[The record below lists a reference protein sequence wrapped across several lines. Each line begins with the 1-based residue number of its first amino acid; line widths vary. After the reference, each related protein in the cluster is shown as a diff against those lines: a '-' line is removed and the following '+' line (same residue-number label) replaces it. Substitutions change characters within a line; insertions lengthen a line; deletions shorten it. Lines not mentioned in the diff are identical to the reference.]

1 MKIGIIPVFFAFL
14 LILSLVGASASA
26 AADSLYPYTE
36 EQFRFQEQ
44 VFLAPLNP
52 EYLQYTAQNSLELQE
67 NSVNHTLGLVPAT
80 VDLSPN
86 RGKQV
91 VSSYDESL
99 IQVSR
104 FVTSSP
110 SGGSGNGGISSSG
123 FDLRSAGRVS
133 PVKDQGDC
141 GCCWAFATV
150 GSLESTLLPGES
162 WDFSENNMKSRS
174 GYDLGSCS
182 GGNSVISTAYL
193 ARWDGPGVEAD
204 DPYNQGSFSSG
215 SVIPVKEHVQNVYY
229 VPARDGPADNN
240 NIKNALIHQG
250 AVYSTVYWNDRYFS
264 PYESAYY
271 YPGGSGANHA
281 VLIVGW
287 DDSFDRN
294 AFRPAAPGNGAFLVK
309 NSWGTDWGNN
319 GYFYVSYYDTVI
331 GEDNAV
337 YMTQPVDNYDRIYQY
352 DTLGWTE
359 SAGLGGQSA
368 SFANIFIAKS
378 EEKVSAVSFYTPV
391 VGSTYHVYVYTDPVD
406 GPVSSSGPDTSTAGT
421 IPMPGYH
428 TIPLENPVE
437 VSAGERFSV
446 VVDITTPGTRF
457 PIAIESPIPGYS
469 GRASAA
475 RGQSYVSSNGHDW
488 TDLTNLYPNSNAC
501 LKAFTVNL
509 APVAKPTVAASVT
522 AKPTPVPTIVYS
534 SYQIPVSN
542 YSPFIGASNYSSFL
556 YPYNSPS
563 INPLPAISPGFTEIP
578 VATEY
583 VPGLPVTQI
592 QSPWNPVEMMYSGY
606 CSTAGTISSTD
617 VSVESQIL
625 PDSGSGGVGTRIS
638 PVTSILPDPSM
649 GNGRIQEIFNLVQE
663 TGYQGEVP
671 AQLTEYPGLPVN
683 DPSVVTIPER
693 ETNISPEYLHSP
705 LVSFPNQAKVVSIPK
720 QAKAIA
726 KQDLTGYAD
735 LFWNMSGLLDD
746 PFPFSLATIPIT
758 IEFLPR

>member
-1 MKIGIIPVFFAFL
+1 MKTGIIPFFFTFL
-14 LILSLVGASASA
+14 LILSLVGSSAAA

-36 EQFRFQEQ
+36 EQFQSQEK

-52 EYLQYTAQNSLELQE
+52 EYLQYTAQESVEWTGNSA
-67 NSVNHTLGLVPAT
+67 NHTLGLVPAT

-86 RGKQV
+86 KGKQV
-91 VSSYDESL
+91 VSSDNEPL
-99 IQVSR
+99 IQASR

-110 SGGSGNGGISSSG
+110 TGGSGTRGTSSSG
-123 FDLRSAGRVS
+123 FDLRSAGKVS
-133 PVKDQGDC
+133 SVKDQGDC

-193 ARWDGPGVEAD
+193 ARWDGPGAEAD
-204 DPYNQGSFSSG
+204 DPYNEGSFSSG
-215 SVIPVKEHVQNVYY
+215 SSIAVKKHVQDVYY

-240 NIKNALIHQG
+240 NIKDALIHQG

-337 YMTQPVDNYDRIYQY
+337 YMTEPVDNYDRIYQY

-368 SFANIFIAKS
+368 SFANIFTAKS

-391 VGSTYHVYVYTDPVD
+391 VGSTYHISVYTDPAD
-406 GPVSSSGPDTSTAGT
+406 GPVGSSGPDSSTAGT

-428 TIPLENPVE
+428 TITLENPVV

-475 RGQSYVSSNGHDW
+475 KGQSYVSSNGEDW

-501 LKAFTVNL
+501 LKAFTVDL
-509 APVAKPTVAASVT
+509 APVTKPTVAATITS
-522 AKPTPVPTIVYS
+522 KPTPVPTIVYS
-534 SYQIPVSN
+534 SYRIPVSN
-542 YSPFIGASNYSSFL
+542 YSPFLGAANYSSFL

-563 INPLPAISPGFTEIP
+563 ISSLPAISTGFSEIP
-578 VATEY
+578 GAATEY
-583 VPGLPVTQI
+583 VAGLPDTEI
-592 QSPWNPVEMMYSGY
+592 QGLWSPVELMYPGYWSG
-606 CSTAGTISSTD
+606 AGAVSSPG
-617 VSVESQIL
+617 VSVDSRVI
-625 PDSGSGGVGTRIS
+625 PDTGTGGVGTRIS
-638 PVTSILPDPSM
+638 PITSLLPDPSM
-649 GNGRIQEIFNLVQE
+649 ENGRIPEILDLVQE
-663 TGYQGEVP
+663 TGYPGVVT

-683 DPSVVTIPER
+683 DPSVVTIPDE
-693 ETNISPEYLHSP
+693 ETSISPGYLHSP
-705 LVSFPNQAKVVSIPK
+705 LVSLPDQAKIVSIPK

-726 KQDLTGYAD
+726 NQDLTRYAD
-735 LFWNMSGLLDD
+735 LLRNMTGLIDD
-746 PFPFSLATIPIT
+746 QFAFS
-758 IEFLPR
+758 FYNNSFYD

>member
-1 MKIGIIPVFFAFL
+1 MKRGTIPVFLVLL
-14 LILSLVGASASA
+14 LILSLVGASA

-36 EQFRFQEQ
+36 EQFRSQEQ

-52 EYLQYTAQNSLELQE
+52 EYLQYSAQNAVELAG
-67 NSVNHTLGLVPAT
+67 NSANHTLGLVPAT

-86 RGKQV
+86 KGKQV
-91 VSSYDESL
+91 VSSDDEAL
-99 IQVSR
+99 IHASR

-110 SGGSGNGGISSSG
+110 SGVSSTGGISSSG
-123 FDLRSAGRVS
+123 FDLRSAGKVS
-133 PVKDQGDC
+133 SIKDQGDC

-162 WDFSENNMKSRS
+162 WDFSENNMKTRS

-204 DPYNQGSFSSG
+204 DPYNEGSFSLG
-215 SVIPVKEHVQNVYY
+215 SSIPVKKHVQDVSY

-240 NIKNALIHQG
+240 NIKDALIHQG

-337 YMTQPVDNYDRIYQY
+337 YMTEPVDNYDRIYQY

-368 SFANIFIAKS
+368 SFANIFTAKS

-391 VGSTYHVYVYTDPVD
+391 VSSTYHISVYTDPAD
-406 GPVSSSGPDTSTAGT
+406 GPVSSTGPDTSTAGT

-428 TIPLENPVE
+428 TVTLENPVE

-457 PIAIESPIPGYS
+457 PIAIESPISGYS

-475 RGQSYVSSNGHDW
+475 KGQSYVSSNGEDW

-501 LKAFTVNL
+501 LKAFTMNL
-509 APVAKPTVAASVT
+509 APVAKPAVAVSVT
-522 AKPTPVPTIVYS
+522 AKPTPAPTIVFS

-542 YSPFIGASNYSSFL
+542 YSPFIGAANYSSFL
-556 YPYNSPS
+556 YPYISTS
-563 INPLPAISPGFTEIP
+563 ISPLPAISNGFTEIP

-583 VPGLPVTQI
+583 VPVLPVSQI
-592 QSPWNPVEMMYSGY
+592 QSSWNPVEVMYPGYWSG
-606 CSTAGTISSTD
+606 AGTGASPD
-617 VSVESQIL
+617 VSVDSRVIPDTGSEGVVTRTSPIL
-625 PDSGSGGVGTRIS
+625 SL
-638 PVTSILPDPSM
+638 LPDPSL
-649 GNGRIQEIFNLVQE
+649 GNGRIPEILDLVRE
-663 TGYQGEVP
+663 TEYPGDVP

-683 DPSVVTIPER
+683 DPSVVTIPDE
-693 ETNISPEYLHSP
+693 ETIISPEYLHSP
-705 LVSFPNQAKVVSIPK
+705 LLSLPDQAKIVSIPK
-720 QAKAIA
+720 QAKASA
-726 KQDLTGYAD
+726 NQDLTRYAD
-735 LFWNMSGLLDD
+735 LLRNMTGLIDD
-746 PFPFSLATIPIT
+746 QFAFS
-758 IEFLPR
+758 FYNNSFYD